1 MPLPVGTSRP
11 SRLLILVSS
20 MGTGR
25 PSHPLGVLLAW
36 LLMLLICVARAA
48 DTVSREQPLSGGQK
62 LVSQGGRFALGFFQ
76 PAGGVIGKWYLA
88 VWYNKIS
95 KLTPVW
101 IANRATPISNPNTT
115 ELRIS
120 EDGNMVL
127 LDQFKIPIWSTNIT
141 SDASN
146 PTIGV
151 ILDTGNFVLTRASN
165 LSNFLWQSFD
175 EPTNVWL
182 PRAKLGRNKV
192 TGASTRY
199 ISWKSPTDPSPGF
212 YTLEMDPDGSDQ
224 YIHRWNNS
232 AIYWET
238 GNWTGTMFS
247 GIPEMAS
254 YPKSLLNYEYV
265 SNDQQNYF
273 VYLTN
278 EEKGTAM
285 FVMEVSG
292 QVKAVAWME
301 AAQDWVPF
309 LALPKAQC
317 SVYFVCGSFAM
328 CSENAFTFCSCV
340 RGFSKQYEGD
350 WLYGD
355 PRGGCTRNARLQ
367 CGGNGSNSS
376 KTEMDRFYAVAV
388 AKLPDKAL
396 GVAVTSSH
404 GCKASC
410 LNNCSCTAY
419 HYGDHC
425 SLWYG
430 DLINLVAPADGSVAQ
445 NVYIRL
451 AASEVSSSTKPR
463 KAVVIGAAAGG
474 AIIVTTI
481 VIISMILFFRRRK
494 FGEVNKVEGSLVVF
508 KYKYLQSVTR
518 NFSGKLGKGSFGSVY
533 KGMSADGTFIA
544 VKKLDGVSQ
553 GDKQFRAEVS
563 TIGTIHHVNLIRLL
577 GFCSDRS
584 EKILVY
590 EYMLNGSLDKWLF
603 GSTPVPLSW
612 KTRHQ
617 IALGVAKGLAYLHE
631 KCRSRIIH
639 CDIKPENV
647 LLDESFVPKIAD
659 FGLAKLVGRDFS
671 RVLTTMRG
679 TIGYLAPEW
688 ISGTAIT
695 AKADVF
701 SYGMMLFEIISGNR
715 NSVWRQEGAETFF
728 PVLIAARL
736 PEGNIEDLFDP
747 KLIEDANLQEVE
759 RACKVACWCVQDD
772 ENKRPTMGEIVQI
785 LEGLLDINLPPVPVY
800 LQVLAERSK
809 FSSDESSY

>member
-1 MPLPVGTSRP
+1 M
-11 SRLLILVSS
+11 LILVSS

-25 PSHPLGVLLAW
+25 PPRLSGVLLPC
-36 LLMLLICVARAA
+36 LLLLICGMARAA
-48 DTVSREQPLSGGQK
+48 DTVSRAQPLSGGQK

-76 PAGGVIGKWYLA
+76 PVGGVPEKWYLA
-88 VWYNKIS
+88 IWYNKIS
-95 KLTPVW
+95 KQTPVW
-101 IANRATPISNPNTT
+101 IANRATPISNPNSS

-120 EDGNMVL
+120 EDGNMQL
-127 LDQFKIPIWSTNIT
+127 LDQLKTPIWSTNIT
-141 SDASN
+141 SNASD

-151 ILDTGNFVLTRASN
+151 ILDTGNFVLTPTSN
-165 LSNFLWQSFD
+165 SSNFLWQSFD

-192 TGASTRY
+192 TGMTTRY
-199 ISWKSPTDPSPGF
+199 ISWQNSTDPSPGF
-212 YTLEMDPDGSDQ
+212 YTLEMDPDGSNQ
-224 YIHRWNNS
+224 YIHLWNNS
-232 AIYWET
+232 DIYWET

-265 SNDQQNYF
+265 SNDQENYF

-301 AAQDWVPF
+301 TVQDWVPF

-328 CSENAFTFCSCV
+328 CSENAFTFCSCI

-350 WLYGD
+350 WLYGN
-355 PRGGCTRNARLQ
+355 PRGGCMRNARLQ

-376 KTEMDRFYAVAV
+376 KAEMDGFYALAV
-388 AKLPDKAL
+388 AKLPDKAWT
-396 GVAVTSSH
+396 VAATSSD

-410 LNNCSCTAY
+410 LNNCSCIAY

-430 DLINLVAPADGSVAQ
+430 DLINLIAPTDGSAGQ
-445 NVYIRL
+445 NIYIRL
-451 AASEVSSSTKPR
+451 AASEFSSSTKPS
-463 KAVVIGAAAGG
+463 KALVIGAATGG
-474 AIIVTTI
+474 AIIVTVI
-481 VIISMILFFRRRK
+481 VIISVILIFRKRS
-494 FGEVNKVEGSLVVF
+494 FGGANKVEGTLVIF
-508 KYKYLQSVTR
+508 KYRYLQSVTK
-518 NFSGKLGKGSFGSVY
+518 NFSERLGKGSFGSVY

-544 VKKLDGVSQ
+544 VKKLDSVSQ
-553 GDKQFRAEVS
+553 GEKQFRAEVS
-563 TIGTIHHVNLIRLL
+563 TIGTIQHLNLIRLL
-577 GFCSDRS
+577 GFCSERS

-590 EYMLNGSLDKWLF
+590 EYMFNGSLDRWLF

-612 KTRHQ
+612 NTRYQ

-647 LLDESFVPKIAD
+647 LLDESFMPKIAD
-659 FGLAKLVGRDFS
+659 FGLAKLVGRDLS

-688 ISGTAIT
+688 ISGTPIT

-715 NSVWRQEGAETFF
+715 NSAWRQEGVEMFF
-728 PVLIAARL
+728 PVLVATRL
-736 PEGNIEDLFDP
+736 PEGNIEALFDP
-747 KLIEDANLQEVE
+747 DLIKDANLQEVE

-785 LEGLLDINLPPVPVY
+785 LEGLLDMNLPPVPVY

-809 FSSDESSY
+809 LSSDEASY